1 MTITNKLNLPQA
13 LVDAVTTR
21 EPSGNYSASML
32 TNSPRMVWLKRRHH
46 DEMTEDVSD
55 RIWALFGTAV
65 HSIIEQGNPEN
76 ALTEEYLRHEL
87 DDGSVLSGKPD
98 LYLDG
103 KISDWKTVS
112 VWSLI
117 FLDADKLHEYEVQ
130 LNTYA
135 FLFRQYGFEVN
146 ELEIVMLMRDWQA
159 SKAKFDQSYP
169 QSQVAKIPIKL
180 WPAGEAEAF
189 IHDRIKLF
197 ESYKDVSDNDLPHC
211 TDQERWVKPP
221 KWALMK
227 KGAKRAVKLYDE
239 KPDGELEPG
248 YYFEE
253 RPGEQWKRCEY
264 CAACPFCNQYQEANR
279 VE

>member
-1 MTITNKLNLPQA
+1 MKITNKLNLPQA

-32 TNSPRMVWLKRRHH
+32 TSSPRMVWLRRRHH
-46 DEMTEDVSD
+46 DEITEDVSD

-76 ALTEEYLRHEL
+76 ALTEEYLRHEFKN
-87 DDGSVLSGKPD
+87 GAKLSGKPD

-103 KISDWKTVS
+103 RISDWKTVS

-117 FLDADKLHEYEVQ
+117 YLDADKLHEYEVQ

-146 ELEIVMLMRDWQA
+146 ELEIVMLMRDWQS
-159 SKAKFDQSYP
+159 SKAKFDASYP
-169 QSQVAKIPIKL
+169 QAQVAKIPIRL
-180 WPAGEAEAF
+180 WSNDEIESF
-189 IHDRIKLF
+189 LISRIDLF
-197 ESYKDVSDNDLPHC
+197 ESHKETPDNDLPYC
-211 TDQERWVKPP
+211 TDKDRWTKAP

-227 KGAKRAVKLYDE
+227 KGAKRAVRLFDE
-239 KPDGELEPG
+239 RPMEDAEDG
-248 YYFEE
+248 YFFEE

-264 CAACPFCNQYQEANR
+264 CSASPFCNQYQEAHS
-279 VE
+279 